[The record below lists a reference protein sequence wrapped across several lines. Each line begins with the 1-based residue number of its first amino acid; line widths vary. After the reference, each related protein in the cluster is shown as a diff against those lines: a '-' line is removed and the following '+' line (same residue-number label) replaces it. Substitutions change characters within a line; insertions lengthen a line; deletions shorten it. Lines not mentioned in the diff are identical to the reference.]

1 MPKKNSTDPEVQH
14 RETLEGASTGKGVA
28 AWLAHRAK
36 PYTPPWITVAATGAA
51 GSLAW
56 VPAHDSTG
64 YAVGLTLGSVGLTA
78 ATAWAGKATTAQR
91 RLHSA
96 VTVAA
101 GSGWFTATA
110 LAGWNSLTFGM
121 FWLGGSVLALSWN
134 VRQALRRNPDAV
146 QAAAESA
153 DASLLEKVKLAGAR
167 IRKTEVEPNRVTAE
181 LTLPAGEM
189 TNEDVTRALPN
200 IASALD
206 VATTA
211 VRYLPDPDSAR
222 RGDLVVVPR
231 DMLADVVEWEMPTN
245 VGGSIADPLV
255 IGRYDDGSPLHL
267 WLPGDPE
274 SGRNATHLL
283 ICGMTGSGKGD
294 GALNVLCEILAR
306 RDVIVWLSDPK
317 SFQDFGPLVPAL
329 DWAVEG
335 GAPTETMVTGLQ
347 AVIPVRTRWL
357 GAHGYRQWVPAA
369 AEQQSDPAHSCQKGR
384 ACGCEGMPFLVGWFE
399 EAAATIRFMGDEGF
413 TEVAQLAR
421 AAGIALVISLQRPS
435 HDQLSTS
442 TRASLPSALVFGL
455 DARDEGMALPGPVID
470 AGAHPGAWGN
480 RRPGY
485 CYLVTPGV
493 AEQRYSAP
501 GRTFRFTGRAARVME
516 QVAAWAVR
524 NGAKVDPVTA
534 KGATTTA
541 GNAYT
546 HRHGQDT
553 TDQSGEGD
561 SVYANAGGTEADG
574 TDIGDVAVGRVDAED
589 EGLDPQ
595 AELPPVPDA
604 MADAVFGAGAGAGVP
619 VFTAEEARAAMDAI
633 VAEFEHSG
641 VMVIGPK
648 DVMDHAERFGRTRSW
663 VSGEFRRLIEEGR
676 LVPTAKGG
684 RYRIVPAP
692 ALV

>member
-1 MPKKNSTDPEVQH
+1 MPKKDTDPEVQH

-36 PYTPPWITVAATGAA
+36 PYTPPWITVAATGVA
-51 GSLAW
+51 GTLAW
-56 VPAHDSTG
+56 VPAHDSAG

-78 ATAWAGKATTAQR
+78 VTAWAGRTTSPQR

-101 GSGWFTATA
+101 GSGWFTSVA
-110 LAGWNSLTFGM
+110 LAGWTDFTFGA
-121 FWLGGSVLALSWN
+121 FWLGGSILALSWN
-134 VRQALRRNPDAV
+134 VRQILRRNPDAV
-146 QAAAESA
+146 QAAENA
-153 DASLLEKVKLAGAR
+153 DASLLEKVKLAGAK
-167 IRKTEVEPNRVTAE
+167 IRKTEIEPNRVTAE

-189 TNEDVTRALPN
+189 TNDDVTRALPN

-206 VATTA
+206 VSTTA
-211 VRYLPDPDSAR
+211 VRYLPDPGSAR

-231 DMLADVVEWEMPTN
+231 DMLAEVVEWEMPTG

-255 IGRYDDGSPLHL
+255 IGRYDDGSPLQL

-274 SGRNATHLL
+274 IGRNGTHLL

-294 GALNVLCEILAR
+294 GALNVLTEIMGR

-317 SFQDFGPLVPAL
+317 SFQDFGPLRPGL

-335 GAPTETMVTGLQ
+335 GAETETMVSAFQ
-347 AVIPVRTRWL
+347 AVIPARTRWL

-369 AEQQSDPAHSCQKGR
+369 AEQQNDPKHSCQKRG
-384 ACGCEGMPFLVGWFE
+384 ACGCPGMPFLVGWFE

-413 TEVAQLAR
+413 TEIAQLAR
-421 AAGIALVISLQRPS
+421 AAGAALVISLQRPS
-435 HDQLSTS
+435 HDQISTS

-455 DARDEGMALPGPVID
+455 DARDEGMALPAPVLD
-470 AGAHPGAWGN
+470 AGAHPGAWAN

-493 AEQRYSAP
+493 GEQRYSSP
-501 GRTFRFTGRAARVME
+501 GRTFRFTGQAARVME
-516 QVAAWAVR
+516 QLAAWALR
-524 NGAKVDPVTA
+524 HGAKVDPVTA
-534 KGATTTA
+534 KAAAATA
-541 GNAYT
+541 GKAYT
-546 HRHGQDT
+546 DRHQD
-553 TDQSGEGD
+553 DANQDGD
-561 SVYANAGGTEADG
+561 SVYADGDGGEQDDTDTER
-574 TDIGDVAVGRVDAED
+574 RVDPED
-589 EGLDPQ
+589 EGIDPH
-595 AELPPVPDA
+595 AELPPVPEA
-604 MADAVFGAGAGAGVP
+604 LAGITFGSESSAP
-619 VFTAEEARAAMDAI
+619 DFTPEEARAAMEAI
-633 VAEFEHSG
+633 VAQFEAQG

-648 DVMDHAERFGRTRSW
+648 DVMDQAAALGRSRPW
-663 VSGEFRRLIEEGR
+663 VSGEFRRLVEEGR
-676 LVPTAKGG
+676 LVPSAQKG

>member
-1 MPKKNSTDPEVQH
+1 MPKKDTDPEVQH
-14 RETLEGASTGKGVA
+14 RENLEGASTGRGIVA
-28 AWLAHRAK
+28 WIAHRAK
-36 PYTPPWITVAATGAA
+36 PYTPPWILAGAVGIAGSAASLEWEGSAAA
-51 GSLAW
+51 G
-56 VPAHDSTG
+56 
-64 YAVGLTLGSVGLTA
+64 VGLTLSSVALTGI
-78 ATAWAGKATTAQR
+78 TWWAGRSTGPQR

-101 GSGWFTATA
+101 ACAWVTGAA
-110 LAGWNSLTFGM
+110 LAGPTAGPLPDTFLMGAP
-121 FWLGGSVLALSWN
+121 VAALSWN
-134 VRQALRRNPDAV
+134 IRQVMRRNPDAV
-146 QAAAESA
+146 QVAA
-153 DASLLEKVKLAGAR
+153 DADATLLEKVKLAGAK
-167 IRKTEVEPNRVTAE
+167 IRRAEVEPNRVTAE

-189 TNEDVTRALPN
+189 TNDDVTRALGN

-206 VATTA
+206 VAPTA

-231 DMLADVVEWEMPTN
+231 DMLAEVVEWEMPTN

-255 IGRYDDGSPLHL
+255 IGRYDDGSPLLL

-274 SGRNATHLL
+274 TGRNGTHLG
-283 ICGMTGSGKGD
+283 IFGMTGSGKGD
-294 GALNVLCEILAR
+294 GALNVLTEIMGR

-317 SFQDFGPLVPAL
+317 SFQDFGPLRPGL

-335 GAPTETMVTGLQ
+335 GAETETMVSAFQ
-347 AVIPVRTRWL
+347 AVIPARTRWL

-369 AEQQSDPAHSCQKGR
+369 AEQQTNPAHSCHKGR

-413 TEVAQLAR
+413 TEIAQLAR
-421 AAGIALVISLQRPS
+421 AAGAALVISLQRPS
-435 HDQLSTS
+435 HDQISTS
-442 TRASLPSALVFGL
+442 TRASLPSVLVFGL
-455 DARDEGMALPGPVID
+455 DARDEGMALPGPVLD
-470 AGAHPGAWGN
+470 AGAHPGTWAN

-493 AEQRYSAP
+493 GEQRYSSP

-516 QVAAWAVR
+516 QLAAWAVR

-534 KGATTTA
+534 KAAAATA
-541 GNAYT
+541 GRAYT
-546 HRHGQDT
+546 DRHNQGTAD
-553 TDQSGEGD
+553 DEDGD
-561 SVYANAGGTEADG
+561 SVYADDTDADSG
-574 TDIGDVAVGRVDAED
+574 AERRVDPED

-595 AELPPVPDA
+595 AELPPVPDTL
-604 MADAVFGAGAGAGVP
+604 ADITFGPESTAP
-619 VFTAEEARAAMDAI
+619 TFTPEEARAAMDAI
-633 VAEFEHSG
+633 VAEFEQGG

-648 DVMDHAERFGRTRSW
+648 DVMEHATRFGRTRPW

-676 LVPTAKGG
+676 LVPAAQKG